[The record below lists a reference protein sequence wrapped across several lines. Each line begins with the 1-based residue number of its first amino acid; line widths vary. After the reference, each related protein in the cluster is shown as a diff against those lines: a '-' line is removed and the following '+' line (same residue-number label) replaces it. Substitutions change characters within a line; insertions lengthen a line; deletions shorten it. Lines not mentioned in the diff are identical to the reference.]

1 MTVALY
7 PPKPMTTGTFLVALL
22 AIFAAAKLFGELAE
36 RIGQPAVLGEIVGGV
51 IVGVSGLRLVDPAAP
66 VLHVLSDLGIIL
78 LLFLIGLRTDLDRL
92 LAVGGASVTVAITG
106 VALSFA
112 GGAGVGLLLGH
123 SFIAVLFLGA
133 AISATS
139 IGITV
144 RVLSD
149 LGSTGTNEG
158 QVIVGAAVLDDILGL
173 LLLAA
178 MSAVLT
184 GRNLT
189 AFGVARLI
197 AVAFGF
203 VIAAIVLGSVLA
215 PRLIELIVRLKVSKA
230 LFFGSLLW
238 VLAMAWLAD
247 LAGSSLIV
255 GAFAAGLVLARTKRS
270 TEIEREIHNLAFFFV
285 PIFFVTIGAAID
297 VGMLNPFDAKSRPYF
312 LTGALL
318 TLVAI
323 AAKLIAGQTPFWQP
337 LRRSVVGTGM
347 IPRGEVTLLFA
358 QVGLSA
364 GVLSSGLY
372 SSIAFV
378 VVITTLIVPPVLR
391 ALVGRSVAVPGPE
404 SLREELLN
412 EPMTDLTQPPDGARR
427 DSQHQQ

>member
-1 MTVALY
+1 
-7 PPKPMTTGTFLVALL
+7 MTTATFLVALL

-36 RIGQPAVLGEIVGGV
+36 RVGQPAVLGEIIGGV
-51 IVGVSGLRLVDPAAP
+51 VVGVSGLHLVDPASP
-66 VLHVLSDLGIIL
+66 VLHVLSDLGIVL

-92 LAVGGASVTVAITG
+92 LSVGGAAVTVALTG

-112 GGAGVGLLLGH
+112 GGAAAGVLLGH
-123 SFIAVLFLGA
+123 SLTAALFLGA

-149 LGSTGTNEG
+149 LGRTATNEG
-158 QVIVGAAVLDDILGL
+158 QVIVGAAVVDDIIGL

-178 MSAVLT
+178 MSAT
-184 GRNLT
+184 IAGKDLT
-189 AFGVARLI
+189 ALGAARLI
-197 AVAFGF
+197 AIAFGF
-203 VIAAIVLGSVLA
+203 VIAATVVGSVLA
-215 PRLIELIVRLKVSKA
+215 PRLIELIVRLKVGKA

-247 LAGSSLIV
+247 VAGSSLIV
-255 GAFAAGLVLARTKRS
+255 GAFAAGLVLARTQRC
-270 TEIEREIHNLAFFFV
+270 TEIEREIHNLAVFFV
-285 PIFFVTIGAAID
+285 PIFFVGIGAAID
-297 VGMLNPFDAKSRPYF
+297 VGMLNPFNAKSRPYF

-323 AAKLIAGQTPFWQP
+323 VAKLIAGQAPFWRP

-364 GVLSSGLY
+364 GILGTGLY

-378 VVITTLIVPPVLR
+378 VVVTTLIVPPALR
-391 ALVGRSVAVPGPE
+391 WLVGPSAEAPESE
-404 SLREELLN
+404 SLREELIN
-412 EPMTDLTQPPDGARR
+412 EPLTDLPERR
-427 DSQHQQ
+427 KA

>member
-1 MTVALY
+1 
-7 PPKPMTTGTFLVALL
+7 MTTATFLVALL

-51 IVGVSGLRLVDPAAP
+51 VVGVSGLRLVDPAAP
-66 VLHVLSDLGIIL
+66 VLHVLADLGIIL

-92 LAVGGASVTVAITG
+92 LSVGGASITVALTG
-106 VALSFA
+106 VTLSFA
-112 GGAGVGLLLGH
+112 GGVGVGMLLGH
-123 SFIAVLFLGA
+123 PFTAVLFLGA

-149 LGSTGTNEG
+149 LGRTETQEG
-158 QVIVGAAVLDDILGL
+158 QVIVGAAVIDDIIGL

-178 MSAVLT
+178 LSAT
-184 GRNLT
+184 IAGHNLT
-189 AFGVARLI
+189 ALGTARLI
-197 AVAFGF
+197 AVALGF

-215 PRLIELIVRLKVSKA
+215 PRLIELIVRLKVGKA

-255 GAFAAGLVLARTKRS
+255 GAFAAGLVLARTKRCV
-270 TEIEREIHNLAFFFV
+270 EIEREIHNLAVFFV
-285 PIFFVTIGAAID
+285 PIFFVSIGAAID
-297 VGMLNPFDAKSRPYF
+297 VRRLNFP
-312 LTGALL
+312 TGVLL

-323 AAKLIAGQTPFWQP
+323 AAKLIAGQTPFWRP

-364 GVLSSGLY
+364 GVLSTGLY
-372 SSIAFV
+372 GSIAFV
-378 VVITTLIVPPVLR
+378 VVVTTLVVPPALR
-391 ALVGRSVAVPGPE
+391 ALVGPSVAAPEEE

-412 EPMTDLTQPPDGARR
+412 EPMTDFTERR
-427 DSQHQQ
+427 QT

>member
-1 MTVALY
+1 
-7 PPKPMTTGTFLVALL
+7 MTTGTFLVALL
-22 AIFAAAKLFGELAE
+22 ATFVAAKLFGGLAE
-36 RIGQPAVLGEIVGGV
+36 RIGQPGVLGEIIGGV
-51 IVGVSGLRLVDPAAP
+51 IVGVSGLRLVDPTAP

-92 LAVGGASVTVAITG
+92 LSVGGASVAVAISG

-123 SFIAVLFLGA
+123 SFTAALFLGA

-149 LGSTGTNEG
+149 LGRTATNEG
-158 QVIVGAAVLDDILGL
+158 QVIVGAAVLDDVIGL

-178 MSAVLT
+178 MSAAIT

-189 AFGVARLI
+189 ASGVARLI

-203 VIAAIVLGSVLA
+203 VIAAIVLGSLLA

-238 VLAMAWLAD
+238 MLFMAWVAD
-247 LAGSSLIV
+247 WVGSSLIV
-255 GAFAAGLVLARTKRS
+255 GAFAAGLVLARTKRC
-270 TEIEREIHNLAFFFV
+270 TEIEREIHNLAVFFV

-297 VGMLNPFDAKSRPYF
+297 VAMLNPFDAKSRPYF

-323 AAKLIAGQTPFWQP
+323 VAKLIAGQTPFWRP

-358 QVGLSA
+358 QAGLAA

-372 SSIAFV
+372 SSLAFV
-378 VVITTLIVPPVLR
+378 VVITTLIVPPALR
-391 ALVGRSVAVPGPE
+391 ALVGPSVAAPEPE
-404 SLREELLN
+404 SLRTELLN
-412 EPMTDLTQPPDGARR
+412 EPLTDLPERPQT
-427 DSQHQQ
+427 

>member
-1 MTVALY
+1 
-7 PPKPMTTGTFLVALL
+7 MTTPTFLVALL
-22 AIFAAAKLFGELAE
+22 ATFAAAKLFGELAE
-36 RIGQPAVLGEIVGGV
+36 RIGQPAVLGEIIGGV
-51 IVGVSGLRLVDPAAP
+51 VVGVSGLRLVDPAAP
-66 VLHVLSDLGIIL
+66 VLHVLADLGIIL

-92 LAVGGASVTVAITG
+92 LSVGGASVTVALTG

-112 GGAGVGLLLGH
+112 GGAGVGMLLGH
-123 SFIAVLFLGA
+123 PFTAVLFLGA

-149 LGSTGTNEG
+149 LGRTETKEG
-158 QVIVGAAVLDDILGL
+158 QVIVGAAVIDDVIGL

-178 MSAVLT
+178 MSAT
-184 GRNLT
+184 IAGRNLT
-189 AFGVARLI
+189 ALGAARLI

-215 PRLIELIVRLKVSKA
+215 PRLIELIVRLEVGKA

-255 GAFAAGLVLARTKRS
+255 GAFAAGLVLARTKRCV
-270 TEIEREIHNLAFFFV
+270 EIEREIHNLAFFFV
-285 PIFFVTIGAAID
+285 PIFFVSIGAAID
-297 VGMLNPFDAKSRPYF
+297 VAMLNPFNAKSRPYF
-312 LTGALL
+312 LMGALL
-318 TLVAI
+318 TVVAI
-323 AAKLIAGQTPFWQP
+323 VAKLIAGQTPFWRP

-364 GVLSSGLY
+364 GILSTGLY

-378 VVITTLIVPPVLR
+378 VVVTTLVVPPALR
-391 ALVGRSVAVPGPE
+391 ALVGRSVATPEAE

-412 EPMTDLTQPPDGARR
+412 EPLTDRTESLDTG
-427 DSQHQQ
+427 H

>member
-1 MTVALY
+1 
-7 PPKPMTTGTFLVALL
+7 MTTATFLVALL

-36 RIGQPAVLGEIVGGV
+36 RVGQPAVLGEIIGGV
-51 IVGVSGLRLVDPAAP
+51 VVGVSGLHLVDPASP
-66 VLHVLSDLGIIL
+66 VLHVLSDLGIVL

-92 LAVGGASVTVAITG
+92 LSVGGAAVTVALTG

-112 GGAGVGLLLGH
+112 GGAAAGVLLGH
-123 SFIAVLFLGA
+123 SLTAALFLGA

-149 LGSTGTNEG
+149 LGRTATNEG
-158 QVIVGAAVLDDILGL
+158 QVIVGAAVVDDIIGL

-178 MSAVLT
+178 MSAT
-184 GRNLT
+184 IAGKDLT
-189 AFGVARLI
+189 ALGAARLI
-197 AVAFGF
+197 AIAFGF
-203 VIAAIVLGSVLA
+203 VIAATVVGSVLA
-215 PRLIELIVRLKVSKA
+215 PRLIELIVRLKVGKA

-247 LAGSSLIV
+247 VAGSSLIV
-255 GAFAAGLVLARTKRS
+255 GAFAAGLVLARTRRC
-270 TEIEREIHNLAFFFV
+270 TEIEREIHNLAVFFV
-285 PIFFVTIGAAID
+285 PIFFVGIGAAID
-297 VGMLNPFDAKSRPYF
+297 VGMLNPFNAKSRPYF

-323 AAKLIAGQTPFWQP
+323 VAKLIAGQAPFWRP

-364 GVLSSGLY
+364 GVLSTGLY

-378 VVITTLIVPPVLR
+378 VVVTTLIVPPALR
-391 ALVGRSVAVPGPE
+391 WLVGPSNAAPESE

-412 EPMTDLTQPPDGARR
+412 EPLTDLPERR
-427 DSQHQQ
+427 RT